1 MKKLAYEQYLKE
13 ERKKAYEE
21 FLQQKAQSMKDE
33 EELRKRDM
41 MQRLKENEINCR
53 FYKEQHEKYIKTTEE
68 YRKSYEQQIVSFCF
82 CHYVST
88 YMHCTEV
95 QAKLLARGYYS
106 LYCICEMEYWTLFC

>member
-88 YMHCTEV
+88 YMHCMEV

-106 LYCICEMEYWTLFC
+106 LYCICEMEY

>member
-21 FLQQKAQSMKDE
+21 FLQQNAQSKKDE

-53 FYKEQHEKYIKTTEE
+53 YYKEQREKYIKTTEE
-68 YRKSYEQQIVSFCF
+68 YRKSYQQQIVSFCSYQ
-82 CHYVST
+82 YVRMC
-88 YMHCTEV
+88 MHCTEV
-95 QAKLLARGYYS
+95 QTKLLAWGSYS
-106 LYCICEMEYWTLFC
+106 LYM

>member
-21 FLQQKAQSMKDE
+21 FLQQKAQSKKDDD
-33 EELRKRDM
+33 ELRKRDM

-68 YRKSYEQQIVSFCF
+68 YRRSYQQQIVSLRF
-82 CHYVST
+82 YQRVRI

-95 QAKLLARGYYS
+95 QTKLLAWEYYS
-106 LYCICEMEYWTLFC
+106 LYM